1 MRFPIAAV
9 SGSMPWVRT
18 ILVAATATVALA
30 GCKTTGEPG
39 AQVAGWSLIDSS
51 ERHPILVSRQPS
63 TLSVRVPSGSQ
74 GFSPGQK
81 AQILDYLER
90 YTSGRGNGRLIIA
103 VPSGTANETA
113 AMRAIGDL
121 RHALADFGLSEA
133 SVSIQPYH
141 ERHDPNAPIRFS
153 YLRFVAQG
161 PECGRWPTN
170 LANEPY
176 NLAYPNFGCAQQHN
190 LAAQIANPADLM
202 GSRAMDPAD
211 AERRAVV
218 FQNYEKGKPT
228 AAEKSADERVQVRGT
243 N

>member
-1 MRFPIAAV
+1 MGFPIATV
-9 SGSMPWVRT
+9 SGSKPWIRT
-18 ILVAATATVALA
+18 VFLAVAATLALA

-39 AQVAGWSLIDSS
+39 AQVAGWSVIDSS
-51 ERHPILVSRQPS
+51 ERHPILVTRQPS
-63 TLSVRVPSGSQ
+63 TLAIRVSSGAQ

-90 YTSGRGNGRLIIA
+90 YTSNHGTGRLVIG
-103 VPSGTANETA
+103 VPSGSANETA
-113 AMRAIGDL
+113 AVRAVGDL
-121 RHALADFGLSEA
+121 RRALTDFGLTEA

-141 ERHDPNAPIRFS
+141 DRHDPNPPIRFS
-153 YLRFVAQG
+153 YLRYVAQG
-161 PECGRWPTN
+161 PECGHWPTN

-176 NLAYPNFGCAQQHN
+176 NLSYPNFGCAQQHN
-190 LAAQIANPADLM
+190 LAAQIANPADLL
-202 GSRAMDPAD
+202 GPRQMDPAD
-211 AERRAVV
+211 AERRSTV

>member
-9 SGSMPWVRT
+9 SGSMPWVRRV
-18 ILVAATATVALA
+18 LVAVTATVALA

-39 AQVAGWSLIDSS
+39 AQVAGWSVIDSS

-81 AQILDYLER
+81 AQILDFLDR
-90 YTSGRGNGRLIIA
+90 YSGSHGNGRLVIG
-103 VPSGTANETA
+103 VPSGSANETA
-113 AMRAIGDL
+113 AVRAVGDL
-121 RHALADFGLSEA
+121 RRVLADYGLSDA
-133 SVSIQPYH
+133 AVAIQPYH

-153 YLRFVAQG
+153 YLRYVAQG

-202 GSRAMDPAD
+202 GPRAMDPAD
-211 AERRAVV
+211 AERRAAV

-228 AAEKSADERVQVRGT
+228 ASEKSADERVQVRGT